1 MARDVGSRIGDNGD
15 QSHRSGS
22 INRDVQRTRDHTM
35 ERDCSRERRET
46 SPEDS
51 RYSDSGGS
59 DHLYSPPTQ
68 RRRRPYVGEQD
79 FHRDYN
85 DLEQGE
91 RLYRNFLRD
100 QLHQSNLSPPRGDS
114 LFSADSLEH
123 DLASLAERFSRSEG
137 REQVRERAEAVDL
150 STLNSEN
157 FNSLLTELF
166 HDGGITQER
175 LLVLFFFCS
184 DLTIRACR
192 EGLTSLC
199 RKITLWTLAFVRG
212 TVTASVRIQ
221 GGWSRVLRGR
231 MRVEDAAMVLGTT
244 VALLTI
250 LYFYYRRSR
259 IWS

>member
-1 MARDVGSRIGDNGD
+1 MARDVGSRLVDGDGREHE
-15 QSHRSGS
+15 S
-22 INRDVQRTRDHTM
+22 RDYAPD
-35 ERDCSRERRET
+35 RDCSRDRRET
-46 SPEDS
+46 SPEDT

-59 DHLYSPPTQ
+59 DNLHPSPPTQ
-68 RRRRPYVGEQD
+68 RRRRYVEQD

-85 DLEQGE
+85 DFDQGE

-100 QLHQSNLSPPRGDS
+100 QLQQNNLSPPRGDS
-114 LFSADSLEH
+114 LFSSDPLEH
-123 DLASLAERFSRSEG
+123 DLSSLAERFSRSEG
-137 REQVRERAEAVDL
+137 REEVRERAELVDL

-157 FNSLLTELF
+157 FNSLLSELF

-199 RKITLWTLAFVRG
+199 RKITLWTLAFIRG
-212 TVTASVRIQ
+212 TVTCSVRIQ

-231 MRVEDAAMVLGTT
+231 MRVEDAAMVFTTT

>member
-1 MARDVGSRIGDNGD
+1 MARDVGARNVDNGD
-15 QSHRSGS
+15 TRQYSGGQDIRVTGGPS
-22 INRDVQRTRDHTM
+22 SV
-35 ERDCSRERRET
+35 ERDCSRERRDT
-46 SPEDS
+46 SPEDT

-59 DHLYSPPTQ
+59 EQYTPPTQ
-68 RRRRPYVGEQD
+68 RRRRPITEQD

-85 DLEQGE
+85 DFEQGE

-100 QLHQSNLSPPRGDS
+100 QLHQNNLSPPRGDS
-114 LFSADSLEH
+114 LFSSDPLEH

-157 FNSLLTELF
+157 FNSLLSELF

-199 RKITLWTLAFVRG
+199 RKITLWTLAFIRG
-212 TVTASVRIQ
+212 TVTVSVRIQ

-231 MRVEDAAMVLGTT
+231 MRVEDAAMVFCTT
-244 VALLTI
+244 AALLTI

-259 IWS
+259 FSAS

>member
-1 MARDVGSRIGDNGD
+1 MARDVGSRLVEGEPERQVVQDD
-15 QSHRSGS
+15 PSSSG
-22 INRDVQRTRDHTM
+22 
-35 ERDCSRERRET
+35 RDCSGERRREP
-46 SPEDS
+46 SSEDG
-51 RYSDSGGS
+51 RGRHDSDSGS
-59 DHLYSPPTQ
+59 SEHHYSPPT
-68 RRRRPYVGEQD
+68 RRRRYLGD

-100 QLHQSNLSPPRGDS
+100 QLHQNNLSPPRGDS
-114 LFSADSLEH
+114 LFSVDPLEH
-123 DLASLAERFSRSEG
+123 DLASLAERFSTSEG

-150 STLNSEN
+150 SSLNCEN

-166 HDGGITQER
+166 DDGGITQER

-231 MRVEDAAMVLGTT
+231 MRVEDAATVALTT

-259 IWS
+259 SWT